1 MAADLSMKA
10 HDLMPS
16 FQVILRNDDANK
28 TPVDL
33 TNALSIRFFMRVAG
47 DENGP
52 LKVNAP
58 AFFVGSRTS
67 GVVRYDW
74 TGTDTDTPGLYQA
87 EWEIMWA
94 GNKPQTAPT
103 LVYHSIEILADLN
116 DA

>member
-1 MAADLSMKA
+1 VAADFSIKA
-10 HDLMPS
+10 HDLMPT
-16 FQVILRNDDANK
+16 FRVILRNDDANK

-33 TNALSIRFFMRVAG
+33 TNALSIQFFMRVTG
-47 DENGP
+47 GGGI

-58 AFFVGSRTS
+58 AAFVNPRTS
-67 GVVRYDW
+67 GIVEYNW

-103 LVYHSIEILADLN
+103 LVYHSIEILADLDN
-116 DA
+116 A